1 MLRKCVLA
9 RIQLRYELNK
19 NETCSRVLL
28 DSEIKEGKIWISE
41 ITTVYKTRVVVVSH
55 RILEDI
61 SPQDVGMRNETIL
74 SDALKVI
81 RDYAFAEPHENVEN
95 PCRGSACHVSK
106 TLLRQWALP
115 LDRSFL
121 NHLFFIV
128 FVDRR
133 MFIVIYKDKTQA
145 LFQISI
151 LSLA

>member
-1 MLRKCVLA
+1 
-9 RIQLRYELNK
+9 
-19 NETCSRVLL
+19 
-28 DSEIKEGKIWISE
+28 
-41 ITTVYKTRVVVVSH
+41 
-55 RILEDI
+55 
-61 SPQDVGMRNETIL
+61 MRTETIL

-95 PCRGSACHVSK
+95 PCRGVRMPRIQNVIAPVGF
-106 TLLRQWALP
+106 AP
-115 LDRSFL
+115 RSVVPKSL
-121 NHLFFIV
+121 IFIV